1 MLADDKYCPG
11 CATPLVL
18 KQAAGRQRPVCPE
31 CDRVVYYDPKVA
43 ATCIVA
49 REGRVLMVCRGVQP
63 GIGLWSIPGGY
74 VDRGEVVE
82 VAAVREVQEETG
94 LDVEVVRLLGLFS
107 EPGQPVI
114 VAAFAARETGGVLT
128 AGPETLDVGFFP
140 TGSLPPLAFPRD
152 QEILQLWMSR

>member
-1 MLADDKYCPG
+1 MLADDKYCPA
-11 CATPLVL
+11 CASPLVS
-18 KQAAGRQRPVCPE
+18 KEAAGRQRPVCSQ
-31 CDRVVYYDPKVA
+31 CDRVVYHDPKVA
-43 ATCIVA
+43 ATCIVE
-49 REGRVLMVCRGVQP
+49 RDGLVLMVRRNIQP